1 MMLQMFHRLL
11 HTPFY
16 VTNPKMLVIFLKEW
30 GGENK
35 NRGCGLSHIPRIG
48 NYVSV
53 ELLNE
58 LLTVA
63 GDDDALVRAVNNLTS
78 CVVEH
83 LLCWSF
89 ASNLFDT

>member
-1 MMLQMFHRLL
+1 MSQ
-11 HTPFY
+11 
-16 VTNPKMLVIFLKEW
+16 ILKCWLFFKKKKEVRKI
-30 GGENK
+30 K
-35 NRGCGLSHIPRIG
+35 NWGCGLSHIPRIR

-63 GDDDALVRAVNNLTS
+63 GNHDALVRLVNNLTS
-78 CVVEH
+78 SVVEH

-89 ASNLFDT
+89 VANLFDT